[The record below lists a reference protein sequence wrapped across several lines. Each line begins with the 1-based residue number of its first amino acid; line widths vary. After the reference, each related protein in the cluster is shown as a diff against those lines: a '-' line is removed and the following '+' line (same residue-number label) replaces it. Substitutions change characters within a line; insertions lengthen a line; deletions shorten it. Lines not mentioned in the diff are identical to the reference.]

1 MKQQLLQQMSAM
13 DTLLRE
19 NFFTAS
25 ISALVPGVA
34 CMLALGGGLRNLISR
49 VRSRRRSRRSL
60 IKQVCAPP
68 HMPPG
73 QFLILLLFHQSYINR
88 ADREVGRELKWIQ
101 TKVV

>member
-68 HMPPG
+68 HMPP
-73 QFLILLLFHQSYINR
+73 HTR
-88 ADREVGRELKWIQ
+88 APPEPTLMEKLNKWMNPYG
-101 TKVV
+101 TGKEDGK